1 MLLWKLEVIIS
12 MKNKEI
18 ISAAIGGMFFAV
30 PYLALSLPVLPS
42 VLIGACAFGAGELVF
57 GDKKLTLKDT
67 NRSLYDIL
75 ELAKRQNMHI
85 LDMIPLIEDE
95 SIQKELNEIHESVSK
110 IINTISKNP
119 EKSRQ
124 ANNFFDYYLP
134 ITIKLVDR
142 YDEIENQKLTSKD
155 SKTFFQSTNKM
166 IREIN
171 KAYKSI
177 LSSLYQSELV
187 DMDAEMKVFDSLLKA
202 DGYRDADLLNNK
214 EEEKDE

>member
-1 MLLWKLEVIIS
+1 

-18 ISAAIGGMFFAV
+18 ISAAIGGKFFAV

-75 ELAKRQNMHI
+75 ELAKRQNKHI

>member
-1 MLLWKLEVIIS
+1 

-75 ELAKRQNMHI
+75 ELAKRQNKHI
-85 LDMIPLIEDE
+85 LDMIPLIEDA

>member
-75 ELAKRQNMHI
+75 ELAKRQNKHI

>member
-1 MLLWKLEVIIS
+1 